1 MRDQSSVNRNIPSTT
16 VYLSAGRSLERSLLE
31 FHLCLIVA
39 SLFLLN
45 GPLLFCYL

>member
-1 MRDQSSVNRNIPSTT
+1 MRDQPSVNRNITSTT
-16 VYLSAGRSLERSLLE
+16 VYLYAGRSLVRSLLE

-45 GPLLFCYL
+45 GLLLFCYL